1 LFYRNGKVSLYKLAT
16 PFCIGGKIKMEM
28 EEIVKILIFVV
39 VLVVMVGA
47 FILFSGKGGDLIEGI
62 RNVLRFGK

>member
-1 LFYRNGKVSLYKLAT
+1 
-16 PFCIGGKIKMEM
+16 MEM